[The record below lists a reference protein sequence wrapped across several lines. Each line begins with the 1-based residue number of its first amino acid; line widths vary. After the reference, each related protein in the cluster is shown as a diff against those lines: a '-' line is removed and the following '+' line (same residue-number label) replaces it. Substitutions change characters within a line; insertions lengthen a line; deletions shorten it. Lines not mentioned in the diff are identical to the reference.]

1 MKTAVQTGNKVSL
14 WYLHQVLQKRHMKEH
29 MNVLMELSKQEIA
42 WQSHGGRSL
51 PLIRQQPLTEQ

>member
-14 WYLHQVLQKRHMKEH
+14 WYLHQIGFTKEAYES
-29 MNVLMELSKQEIA
+29 MNVLMELSKQEIS